1 MQCNEL
7 SPTWVTHHSREAM
20 HKDYLTAK
28 SERSPFAWFERLLQ
42 AKGKVNSCSG
52 IRRNGIISLGKG
64 TLSILSE
71 LREL

>member
-1 MQCNEL
+1 
-7 SPTWVTHHSREAM
+7 M